1 MLKPGIL
8 IPLFKWVPDIAKQTF
23 WWVTTM
29 RLGFLRALSLLLKEM
44 VVCDKAIIKR
54 TGLSFELLS
63 KHF

>member
-8 IPLFKWVPDIAKQTF
+8 IPLLKWVPDIAKQTV
-23 WWVTTM
+23 WHVTTM

-54 TGLSFELLS
+54 SGLPFEFLS
-63 KHF
+63 KLV